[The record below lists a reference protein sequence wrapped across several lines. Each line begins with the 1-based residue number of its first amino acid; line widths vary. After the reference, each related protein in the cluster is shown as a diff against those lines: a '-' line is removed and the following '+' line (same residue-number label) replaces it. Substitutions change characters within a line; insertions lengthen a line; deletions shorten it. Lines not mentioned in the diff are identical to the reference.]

1 MTDIP
6 STWQQPNPKELET
19 LERINQKAL
28 NSYLANPEL
37 IKEHLGIEDNIRS
50 GGYSEKQINE
60 LIQNA
65 ADPMEGLEGRIDVV
79 LTGNAL
85 YCANEGM
92 AFQARDLDSIF
103 MAYSSSKGGNKI
115 GKFGIGFKSLLAL
128 TDKPQVFSKTI
139 SFGFDHDQFKED
151 LAVNGIDVSDVPKVR
166 TAYLL
171 DALEEAKTDSVL
183 KEMLTWASS
192 IIRVPLTKTQNWLS
206 RELTEFPGETL
217 LFSDKIGVLHLNDLS
232 QGTPQ
237 TITWSKETPELDRP
251 HLIALTKDINGEAT
265 TTQWV
270 VNSLE
275 HRPSPTAKLKLS
287 DAAARDQFDVI
298 WAVPVTG
305 RHGRGTLWSSFPTSE
320 NVGLAGII
328 NAPFHMND
336 DRVSIMQSL
345 YNQEVLENTLPRLV
359 TNSVPLIYACAPD
372 PGRVVDVTPSL
383 YGGEAS
389 WATKTSY
396 APIIKALSFVP
407 CVPNESGLALLTPA
421 SIVVPAVEGSA
432 TAKELK
438 TNLKDAGTIDALYI
452 GIEDLSDIKERW
464 INKRVITEGNY
475 RIGKID
481 ALLKEASKLPY
492 SVKQLLEDIVRGGT
506 LSHFRAAIGAAAFA
520 WRSSH
525 TTPED
530 MQRVQA
536 ALIIKDGAGK
546 LRPADNRE
554 LSLPAE
560 SQAEESSSNVALELA
575 RDPVM
580 AKALKMLAFR
590 IHDAEYQLNRALRE
604 LKENPTCVD
613 AARRMWRIAETM
625 AADAK
630 PEQAII
636 NVFTRDKVPVITL
649 DGSVRPAHD
658 IWLPNAFDVPADPLD
673 APFLADLQAMGDVQ
687 RILAKVG
694 AHSRLEPANER
705 SYNDPTFDQWSG
717 EALRELITKLRQE
730 GLNNLR
736 PGNFSLRPVHLI
748 QWLYTLK
755 DASPALRANLTLFA
769 AESGYLDRFTPECAK
784 ERLGSNDF
792 IFSPDLHW
800 IINYGAVET
809 SFSIIDIKDAIA
821 PVIGIPNDL
830 LPVPINIGLQQI
842 LETYRPS
849 KINWTQVLKTV
860 ASSTSAGTYT
870 VEQLHALYGYLAY
883 KDLTKQSN
891 IYAYTGPGQVRQI
904 GSTSTGVVHA
914 EEAKN
919 HLTKYHPSKYIGYIF
934 VPDYER
940 AEALANNW
948 GLSHLHIELKTEIIT
963 TGAEKAKRLSD
974 YYPLIREVEPKKTT
988 SVLNRVKIVACET
1001 LRVTTT
1007 NSYDDVEDVIT
1018 PSSHYDKDFKTL
1030 YVTGQRKKL
1039 ELFKLVAGAL
1049 GIDLDTREFTSAH
1062 AELERQHA
1070 HEVRLNRTRAA
1081 ESEADK
1087 LLAYLGK
1094 ERAGELIP
1102 DSIRTIV
1109 EDFMGIS
1116 LSPEQYFDVLKSIHG
1131 ADLFRAIKNEFEDSP
1146 TRFTGGATTINWL
1159 EDLGFSTEFA
1169 GEKNVRMPEQETVE
1183 GPTKMPPL
1191 HDYQSD
1197 VLTQVHALL
1206 NNETEHQKA
1215 FITLPTGSGK
1225 TRVATESVVTYC
1237 AQQNESQLVLWIAQT
1252 NELCEQA
1259 VSSWKSVWRER
1270 GKPEGT
1276 MAISRLWDARRPENV
1291 PDADL
1296 HVVVATFQTLAS
1308 LLKNNAAL
1316 FGWLWNPKI
1325 TIIDEA
1331 HGSLAPSYTEILAKL
1346 GLRTG
1351 QKPKANRFA
1360 IGLSATPYRGVNEG
1374 ETERLAKRYEQNL
1387 IEPAQFMEEDAHV
1400 YLQKKGVLSDVE
1412 YDEIAGIVLRKRS
1425 PTKSDRDK
1433 AEKQGFLP
1441 QEAEIDMDQV
1451 VSDSERNNSILNH
1464 VYKRHN
1470 DHPERSSIL
1479 FAGSVDHA
1487 IALAAALNMRGIK
1500 AASVSGSSTP
1510 AARRRAIEGF
1520 RSGEFKVLTNYGV
1533 LSEGFDAP
1541 KCDAVYVARPT
1552 FSPNRYL
1559 QMIGR
1564 GLRGPQN
1571 GGSERTL
1578 IVNVQDNVERFNGK
1592 LAFNEL
1598 KLPWLGAK

>member
-6 STWQQPNPKELET
+6 STWEQPNPRELET

-37 IKEHLGIEDNIRS
+37 IKEHLGIEDKIRS

-79 LTGNAL
+79 LTNNAL

-92 AFQARDLDSIF
+92 PFQARDLDSIF
-103 MAYSSSKGGNKI
+103 MAYSSSKSGNKI

-128 TDKPQVFSKTI
+128 TDKPQIFSKTI
-139 SFGFDHDQFKED
+139 SFGFDHDRFKED
-151 LAVNGIDVSDVPKVR
+151 LAVNGIDVNDVPKVR

-171 DALEEAKTDSVL
+171 NALEEAEKDSVL
-183 KEMLTWASS
+183 KDMLTWASS

-217 LFSDKIGVLHLNDLS
+217 LFGDKIGVLNLNDLT

-237 TITWSKETPELDRP
+237 AITWSKETPEFDRP
-251 HLIALTKDINGEAT
+251 HLIALTKEINGEAT

-275 HRPSPTAKLKLS
+275 HRPSATAKRKLS
-287 DAAARDQFDVI
+287 DAAARDQFDVT

-305 RHGRGTLWSSFPTSE
+305 RHGRGTLWSNFPTSE

-336 DRVSIMQSL
+336 DRVSIMQSP
-345 YNQEVLENTLPRLV
+345 YNQEVLENTLHRLV
-359 TNSVPLIYACAPD
+359 SNSVPLIYACASD
-372 PGRVVDVTPSL
+372 PGRVIDVAPSL

-396 APIIKALSFVP
+396 APIIKALSYVA
-407 CVPNESGLALLTPA
+407 CIPNESGLALLTPA
-421 SIVVPAVEGSA
+421 NVVVPAVEGSA

-438 TNLKDAGTIDALYI
+438 TNLKDSGALDALYT
-452 GIEDLSDIKERW
+452 GVEDLSDINERW
-464 INKRVITEGNY
+464 INKRVITEGNF
-475 RIGKID
+475 RIGKIE
-481 ALLKEASKLPY
+481 AILKEAGKAPY
-492 SVKQLLEDIVRGGT
+492 SIRQLLEDVVRSGT
-506 LSHFRAAIGAAAFA
+506 LSHFRAAIGAAAFS

-530 MQRVQA
+530 MQRVQS
-536 ALIIKDGAGK
+536 ALIIRDGSGK

-560 SQAEESSSNVALELA
+560 SQTEESSSNVALELA
-575 RDPVM
+575 RDPVI
-580 AKALKMLAFR
+580 AKALKMLDFR
-590 IHDAEYQLNRALRE
+590 MHDAEYQLNRALRE
-604 LKENPTCVD
+604 LKEEPTSVE

-625 AADAK
+625 PATTK
-630 PEQAII
+630 PEQAIT
-636 NVFTRDKVPVITL
+636 NAFAKDNVPVIAL

-658 IWLPNAFDVPADPLD
+658 IWLPKAFNAPTSLLD
-673 APFLADLQAMGDVQ
+673 APFIADFQAMGDVQ
-687 RILAKVG
+687 RILARVG
-694 AHSRLEPANER
+694 AHSNLEPANER
-705 SYNDPTFDQWSG
+705 SYNDPTFDQWSD
-717 EALRELITKLRQE
+717 EALRELIDKLRQE

-736 PGNFSLRPVHLI
+736 KNHFTLRPIRLV

-755 DASPALRANLTLFA
+755 DASPALRAYLTLFA
-769 AESGYLDRFTPECAK
+769 AENGHLDRFTPECTK
-784 ERLGSNDF
+784 ERLSSNDSLL
-792 IFSPDLHW
+792 SPDLHW
-800 IINYGAVET
+800 IINHGAVET
-809 SFSIIDIKDAIA
+809 SCGIIDVKDAIS
-821 PVIGIPNDL
+821 PVVGIPSEL
-830 LPVPINIGLQQI
+830 LPVPTNETLQKI
-842 LETYRPS
+842 LETYRPD
-849 KINWTQVLKTV
+849 KVNWAQVLKILV
-860 ASSTSAGTYT
+860 SSISTQNYT
-870 VEQLHALYGYLAY
+870 VEKLHDLYGYLAY
-883 KDLTKQSN
+883 KDLTRQSN
-891 IYAYTGPGQVRQI
+891 IYAYTGPDQVRQI
-904 GSTSTGVVHA
+904 SSASTGVVHT

-919 HLTKYHPSKYIGYIF
+919 HLTKHHPIKHMGYIF

-948 GLSHLHIELKTEIIT
+948 KLEHLHIELETKIST
-963 TGAEKAKRLSD
+963 TGEEKTKKLSD
-974 YYPLIREVEPKKTT
+974 YYPYIREVEPKTNM
-988 SVLNRVKIVACET
+988 SALNRVKIIACET
-1001 LRVTTT
+1001 LCVTTT
-1007 NSYDDVEDVIT
+1007 NNYDTIKDVLT
-1018 PSSHYDKDFKTL
+1018 PSDYYDQDAKTL
-1030 YVTGQRKKL
+1030 YVTGKRTKSELLKL
-1039 ELFKLVAGAL
+1039 IASAL
-1049 GIDLDTREFTSAH
+1049 EIDINTREFTSAH
-1062 AELERQHA
+1062 ADLKDQRDREIRAQAAGSQAER
-1070 HEVRLNRTRAA
+1070 
-1081 ESEADK
+1081 
-1087 LLAYLGK
+1087 LLAYLGE

-1102 DSIRTIV
+1102 DSIRTII
-1109 EDFMGIS
+1109 EDFIGTS
-1116 LSPEQYFDVLKSIHG
+1116 LDPEQYFDVLKSIHG
-1131 ADLFRAIKNEFEDSP
+1131 TDLFRAIKHEFDDSP
-1146 TRFTGGATTINWL
+1146 ARFTGGPTVMKWL

-1191 HDYQSD
+1191 HDYQRN
-1197 VLTQVHALL
+1197 VLEQVHALL
-1206 NNETEHQKA
+1206 NDETEHQKA

-1237 AQQNESQLVLWIAQT
+1237 AQQKEPQLVLWIAQT

-1276 MAISRLWDARRPENV
+1276 MVISRLWDARRPENV

-1296 HVVVATFQTLAS
+1296 HVVVATFQTLSS

-1316 FGWLWNPKI
+1316 FGWLWNPQI

-1351 QKPKANRFA
+1351 QKPKANRFV
-1360 IGLSATPYRGVNEG
+1360 IGLSATPYRGINEA

-1425 PTKSDRDK
+1425 PTLSDRER

-1464 VYKRHN
+1464 VYERHHG
-1470 DHPERSSIL
+1470 HPERSSIL

-1487 IALAAALNMRGIK
+1487 VALAAALNIRGIK

-1520 RSGEFKVLTNYGV
+1520 RNGEFKVLTNYGV